1 MIQHSF
7 SRRRFLRLSA
17 GTALAATAW
26 PLWAHDMAAMPA
38 EGENLALRL
47 AEPYKIK
54 LAINKS
60 AVCLAPVAVAEQQKF
75 FSKYNLDVEFV
86 NFGNSTDVLLEAIA
100 TGKADAGVGM
110 ALRWLKALEQGFDV
124 KLTAGTHG
132 GCLNLLTAKNSPF
145 GGLESLKGQ
154 TIGVTDMAGPD
165 KNFFAILLK
174 RHGIDPLSDVQ
185 WKVYPADLL
194 SVALDKRE
202 IAAISGSEPFSYRLL
217 ATGKYQLI
225 ASNMSGDY
233 ADLSCCVL
241 GVSGS
246 LARDHKPAAAALTQA
261 ILEAHSYASAHPQS
275 VAQAFMAHALNTNE
289 TEVSGILHGQGHGHH
304 AVGEAFVKELTQYA
318 IDLQRVQVIKPGT
331 DPHQFAESI
340 YANVFA

>member
-1 MIQHSF
+1 
-7 SRRRFLRLSA
+7 
-17 GTALAATAW
+17 
-26 PLWAHDMAAMPA
+26 
-38 EGENLALRL
+38 
-47 AEPYKIK
+47 
-54 LAINKS
+54 
-60 AVCLAPVAVAEQQKF
+60 VAEQQHF

-86 NFGNSTDVLLEAIA
+86 NFGNSTDLLLEAIA
-100 TGKADAGVGM
+100 TGKADAGIGM

-145 GGLESLKGQ
+145 TSLETLKGQ

-174 RHGIDPLSDVQ
+174 RHGIDPIADVS

-194 SVALDKRE
+194 SVALDKQE

-217 ATGKYQLI
+217 DTGKYQLL
-225 ASNMSGDY
+225 ASNMTGEY
-233 ADLSCCVL
+233 ANLSCCVI
-241 GVSGS
+241 GVSGT
-246 LARDHKPAAAALTQA
+246 LARKHKAAAAALTQA
-261 ILEAHSYASAHPQS
+261 ILDAHSFAAAHPES
-275 VAQAFMAHALNTNE
+275 VADAFMAHSLNTNVK
-289 TEVSGILHGQGHGHH
+289 EVSGIIHGQSHAHH
-304 AVGEAFVKELTQYA
+304 AVGEAFVNEMAQYVS
-318 IDLQRVQVIKPGT
+318 DLKLVQVIKPST